1 MGQLSEAK
9 KGRITP
15 EMREVAKEEGL
26 EPEFIRDNLAQGGN
40 NYSQE
45 CETQP
50 NLL

>member
-26 EPEFIRDNLAQGGN
+26 APEFIRENIACGG
-40 NYSQE
+40 YRCSDG
-45 CETQP
+45 P
-50 NLL
+50 